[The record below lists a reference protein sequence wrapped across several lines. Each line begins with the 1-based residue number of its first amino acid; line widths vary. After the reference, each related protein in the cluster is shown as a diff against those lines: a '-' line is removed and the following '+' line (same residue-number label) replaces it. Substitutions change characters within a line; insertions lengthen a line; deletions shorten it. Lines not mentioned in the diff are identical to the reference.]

1 MKSKIFLSI
10 AGITGALALT
20 LSGCGFIGTGT
31 NSLGNDVK
39 EESLEVKTEDPATG
53 EPKETIADEGSDKN
67 VTHEVTES
75 DSEAGEGAKENEV
88 LQTSEEANADAANEL
103 NANLEKIE
111 AEAQMLAREQQEKV
125 DEYNRQQE
133 EYKRQLEAKQE
144 EQKRQIEAQK
154 EEYRKKVEEYNAE
167 VDAYNKR
174 MNNYYYNTNPVELI
188 NDVNVSPGYVI
199 YDSNGDLYASCY
211 ILNGR
216 NSVVYDIV
224 ANYIELYD
232 GNGNLI
238 ARDENVRIGNGGAIG
253 GHSNNTWT
261 FVFSGDK
268 CFLQALFAESC
279 KIKM

>member
-1 MKSKIFLSI
+1 MKSKMFFSI
-10 AGITGALALT
+10 AGITGALALM
-20 LSGCGFIGTGT
+20 LSGCSLIGTGG
-31 NSLGNDVK
+31 NSFGNDVK
-39 EESLEVKTEDPATG
+39 EETYEETKDTAVADDASEKSGEAQEGKESAPEAAKLTEG
-53 EPKETIADEGSDKN
+53 KEALP
-67 VTHEVTES
+67 VTEGTVS
-75 DSEAGEGAKENEV
+75 
-88 LQTSEEANADAANEL
+88 DAANEL
-103 NANLEKIE
+103 TADIE
-111 AEAQMLAREQQEKV
+111 AIEEEAQRLAREQQEKV
-125 DEYNRQQE
+125 DEYNRQQD
-133 EYKRQLEAKQE
+133 EYKKKLKEEQE

-174 MNNYYYNTNPVELI
+174 INNYYYNTNPVELI

-268 CFLQALFAESC
+268 VKQSSADLTGVIVC
-279 KIKM
+279 KYSLAYRF